1 MAQVSRVVSK
11 GTLAGIAL
19 SGLVFVLF
27 VVANTGYGVALRDAK
42 YFNGWVLAACMLAM
56 LFLISRKRVVILP
69 FGRVR
74 FWLVTHY
81 YIGFVIIGVFL
92 VHSRGGLPDTPLEW
106 LLWTLFIVVAVSG
119 VIGAVVSKIVPPRLA
134 SFGERVIFERIPVFR
149 AQLAADAEALALES
163 IEGENRVSIAELY
176 RKVLASYFA
185 RPRNML
191 AHLRSSTRPLARIE
205 SELNSIERY
214 LDDEGKARLAKMR
227 DLVRA
232 KNNLDMQYANGGL
245 LKLWLF
251 LHIPPTFALL
261 VAVAAHIVI
270 EYAFSTGIP

>member
-1 MAQVSRVVSK
+1 MAQVSRVASK
-11 GTLAGIAL
+11 GTLLAIAL
-19 SGLVFVLF
+19 SGLVFAGFL
-27 VVANTGYGVALRDAK
+27 VANTGYGVALRDAK
-42 YFNGWVLAACMLAM
+42 YFNGWVLAGCMAAM
-56 LFLISRKRVVILP
+56 MFLISRKRLVILP

-74 FWLVTHY
+74 FWLVIHY
-81 YIGFVIIGVFL
+81 YLGFLIIGVFL
-92 VHSRGGLPDTPLEW
+92 VHSKGKLPDSPLGW

-119 VIGAVVSKIVPPRLA
+119 VVGAVVSKIVPQRLA
-134 SFGERVIFERIPVFR
+134 SLGERVIFERIPVFR
-149 AQLAADAEALALES
+149 AQLAADAEALALEF

-176 RKVLASYFA
+176 RKVLATYFA
-185 RPRNML
+185 RPRNIL
-191 AHLRSSTRPLARIE
+191 AHLRSSNRPLARIE

-214 LDDEGKARLAKMR
+214 LDEEGKARLAKMR

-232 KNNLDMQYANGGL
+232 KNNLDMQYANGSL

>member
-1 MAQVSRVVSK
+1 MAQMMRVVSR
-11 GTLAGIAL
+11 GTLFGIAL
-19 SGLVFVLF
+19 SGLVFIGFL
-27 VVANTGYGVALRDAK
+27 VANTGYGVALRDAK
-42 YFNGWVLAACMLAM
+42 YFNGWVLAGSMAVM

-74 FWLVTHY
+74 FWLVVHY
-81 YIGFVIIGVFL
+81 YIGFLTIGVFL
-92 VHSRGGLPDTPLEW
+92 VHSRFQLPDSPLEW
-106 LLWTLFIVVAVSG
+106 LLWSLFILVAVSG
-119 VIGAVVSKIVPPRLA
+119 IVGTVLSKIIPQRLA
-134 SFGERVIFERIPVFR
+134 AQGERVIFERIPVFR
-149 AQLAADAEALALES
+149 AQMAADAEALALES

-176 RKVLASYFA
+176 KSVLAAYFA
-185 RPRNML
+185 RPRNLL
-191 AHLRSSTRPLARIE
+191 AHLRLSNWPLARIE

-251 LHIPPTFALL
+251 LHIPPTFALI
-261 VAVAAHIVI
+261 VAAVAHIVI
-270 EYAFSTGIP
+270 AYAFSTGIP